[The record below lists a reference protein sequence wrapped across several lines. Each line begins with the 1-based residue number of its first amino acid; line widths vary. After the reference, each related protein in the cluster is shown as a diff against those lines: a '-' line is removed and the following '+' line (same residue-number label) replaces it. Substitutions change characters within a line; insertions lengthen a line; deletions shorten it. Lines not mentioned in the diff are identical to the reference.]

1 MVTLLA
7 KHFIKNYENTKSPA
21 VRHSYGMLCGVVG
34 ILLNILLFSGKFIA
48 GIFSNSI
55 AITADALN
63 NLSDAGSSFITLAG
77 FKLASQ
83 KPDPDHPYG
92 HGRMEYLSGLFVSL
106 LILLMA
112 VELLKT
118 SIDKILH
125 PQSTQINPLVIAI
138 LAASILVKLYMS
150 FYNQTIGKRID
161 STALLATAADSRGD
175 SLSTLLVLASS
186 LISLFTGFQID
197 GYCGLLVG
205 IFILYSGFNAAKDTI
220 NPLLGQAPD
229 KAYVEKI
236 ERIVTS
242 HNMILG
248 IHDMMVHDYGP
259 GRVVVSLHA
268 EVPSNGDLLEMH
280 DLIDHIEN
288 DLADQCCCEAVIHMD
303 PIAVN
308 DPEVD
313 ALKKQ
318 LTEIIQS
325 IDDTLKFHD
334 FRIVKGPTHTNLIFD
349 VLVPYN
355 FTLKDNDLIDR
366 IDQKVKECNPS
377 YFIVAKID
385 HTYI

>member
-7 KHFIKNYENTKSPA
+7 KRFIPDYENIKSPS
-21 VRHSYGMLCGVVG
+21 VRHSYGMLCGIIG
-34 ILLNILLFSGKFIA
+34 ILLNILLFAGKFFA
-48 GIFSNSI
+48 GIFSGSI

-92 HGRMEYLSGLFVSL
+92 HGRIEYLSGLFVSL

-118 SIDKILH
+118 SVDKILH
-125 PQSTQINPLVIAI
+125 PQNTLINPVVIAI

-150 FYNQTIGKRID
+150 YYNQTVGKKID
-161 STALLATAADSRGD
+161 SAALLATATDSRGD
-175 SLSTLLVLASS
+175 CISTLLVLVSA
-186 LISLFTGFQID
+186 LISLFAGVQVD
-197 GYCGLLVG
+197 GYCGLIVG
-205 IFILYSGFNAAKDTI
+205 IFILYSGFSAAKDTI
-220 NPLLGQAPD
+220 SPLLGQAPD
-229 KAYVEKI
+229 KEFVEKI
-236 ERIVTS
+236 EQIVTS
-242 HNMILG
+242 HDLILG
-248 IHDMMVHDYGP
+248 IHDMMIHDYGP

-268 EVPSNGDLLEMH
+268 EVPEDGDLLEMH
-280 DLIDHIEN
+280 DLIDHIEH
-288 DLADQCCCEAVIHMD
+288 DLAQMCHCEAVIHMD

-313 ALKKQ
+313 SLKAKIS
-318 LTEIIQS
+318 IILEH
-325 IDDTLKFHD
+325 IDPELKFHD

-349 VLVPYN
+349 VLVPYH
-355 FTLKDNDLIDR
+355 FPIADNELIELIDAK
-366 IDQKVKECNPS
+366 IKDLDPS
-377 YFIVAKID
+377 YFIVVKID

>member
-7 KHFIKNYENTKSPA
+7 KHFIKDYENTKSPA
-21 VRHSYGMLCGVVG
+21 VRHSYGMLCGIVG
-34 ILLNILLFSGKFIA
+34 ILLNILLFFGKFIA

-118 SIDKILH
+118 SVDKILH

-150 FYNQTIGKRID
+150 YYNQTIGKRID

-197 GYCGLLVG
+197 GYCGLIVG

-313 ALKKQ
+313 SMKTQIAV
-318 LTEIIQS
+318 IIKS
-325 IDDTLKFHD
+325 IDPELKFHD
-334 FRIVKGPTHTNLIFD
+334 FRMVKGPTHTNLIFD
-349 VLVPYN
+349 VLVPYR
-355 FTLKDNDLIDR
+355 FAITDNDLIDL
-366 IDQKVKECNPS
+366 IDAKVKELNSS
-377 YFIVAKID
+377 YFIVVKID

>member
-7 KHFIKNYENTKSPA
+7 KRFIPNYENIKSPD
-21 VRHSYGMLCGVVG
+21 VRHSYGMLCGIVG
-34 ILLNILLFSGKFIA
+34 ILLNILLFTGKFSA
-48 GIFSNSI
+48 GLFSHSI

-118 SIDKILH
+118 SVDKILH
-125 PQSTQINPLVIAI
+125 PQDTLINPLVITI
-138 LAASILVKLYMS
+138 LVVSILVKLYMS
-150 FYNQTIGKRID
+150 YYNQTIGKKID
-161 STALLATAADSRGD
+161 SAALLATATDSRGD
-175 SLSTLLVLASS
+175 SISTLLVLVSS
-186 LISLFTGFQID
+186 LISLFTGIQID
-197 GYCGLLVG
+197 GWCGLLVG
-205 IFILYSGFNAAKDTI
+205 IFILYSGFTAAKDTI

-229 KAYVEKI
+229 KEYVEEI

-242 HNMILG
+242 HDLILG

-268 EVPSNGDLLEMH
+268 EVPANGDILEMH
-280 DLIDHIEN
+280 DLIDHIEH
-288 DLADQCCCEAVIHMD
+288 DLADSCHCEAVIHMD

-313 ALKKQ
+313 SMKTQIAV
-318 LTEIIQS
+318 IIKS
-325 IDDTLKFHD
+325 IDPELKFHD
-334 FRIVKGPTHTNLIFD
+334 FRMVKGPTHTNLIFD
-349 VLVPYN
+349 VLVPYR
-355 FTLKDNDLIDR
+355 FAITDNDLIDL
-366 IDQKVKECNPS
+366 IDAKVKELNSS
-377 YFIVAKID
+377 YFIVVKID